1 MKRILLWVFGAA
13 GIFLT
18 ALFYFLA
25 LRVQGA
31 LKFLLLLPDAG
42 IVIFVLLLLV
52 SLIEIA
58 VMTFALRRLAKL
70 VPFRMLCVI
79 AGGYVA
85 FAGMYAVVYALLVPE
100 TRGIQILA
108 ALCVVRWFTLWLIRV

>member
-1 MKRILLWVFGAA
+1 MKRILLLVFGAA
-13 GIFLT
+13 GIFLA

-31 LKFLLLLPDAG
+31 LKSLLLIADAG

-52 SLIEIA
+52 SLIEIG
-58 VMTFALRRLAKL
+58 VMTLALTRLAKEL
-70 VPFRMLCVI
+70 PFRMICLI
-79 AGGYVA
+79 AGGYVS
-85 FAGMYAVVYALLVPE
+85 FAGVYAVVYALLVPNA
-100 TRGIQILA
+100 RGTQILA